1 VTFGMNA
8 IVAAGAGLAIHR
20 GDRASCAFR
29 F

>member
-8 IVAAGAGLAIHR
+8 IVSAGAGLAIHR
-20 GDRASCAFR
+20 GDRISCAFR